1 VRKNKS
7 RTGFRCWQP
16 LAKGLFVT
24 SLVIGSASLARAQG
38 AVGGDA
44 ELPQVRR
51 DAAKELAMKITEPF
65 TFAAVGDILAPR
77 RPFGQLQDPG
87 FQALVKVMRA
97 ADMTYANLEGPIINV
112 SDPDYHGPQVPVGN
126 WLPISIIDDLKS
138 MGVRIM
144 TTANNQSLTD
154 GADGLFRTN
163 RLLDEAKITHAG
175 TGRNLADARAARFAT
190 TPKGTI
196 GVVGIFSIDP
206 TSNPERPVRYSDAR
220 DNVPGLNPLHV
231 VPYNIV
237 TAEQMASLR
246 KIRDAMYANRSEVLV
261 PIAPV
266 PPNESTTEL
275 SLFGALYKVGEKVGS
290 LSYMPDPRDLAGIL
304 QSIRIGKQ
312 NSDFMIVAMHTH
324 QNSFAY
330 QAYSHDNSSPDF
342 LVEVAHKA
350 IDNGADV
357 FVGHGVHTLRGV
369 EIYKGKPIFYGVA
382 SFIFQEGPAAYIT
395 DPSRRQPGG
404 DEAAA
409 PLGPSDTHEPLLA
422 TSRYEG
428 GKLVE
433 VRLYPA
439 DTGLDGTRSIS
450 KSGIPM
456 TPSPEQAQRIL
467 KLLQD
472 ISRPFGTKISIENNV
487 GVIHVSPTGAKE
499 SGAER

>member
-1 VRKNKS
+1 MRKCKT
-7 RTGFRCWQP
+7 RTGFRG
-16 LAKGLFVT
+16 LELFAIGLFVT
-24 SLVIGSASLARAQG
+24 TLVISSASLVRGQG
-38 AVGGDA
+38 AVGGDG
-44 ELPQVRR
+44 ESPRVRH

-77 RPFGQLQDPG
+77 RPFGQLQDAG
-87 FQALVKVMRA
+87 FQALIKVMRA

-126 WLPISIIDDLKS
+126 WLPITIIDDLKS

-144 TTANNQSLTD
+144 STANNQSMND
-154 GADGLFRTN
+154 GADGVFRTN
-163 RLLDEAKITHAG
+163 RLLDEARITHAG
-175 TGRNLADARAARFAT
+175 TGRNLTDARAARFAS

-220 DNVPGLNPLHV
+220 DSVPGLNPLHV
-231 VPYNIV
+231 TPYNVV

-246 KIRDAMYANRSEVLV
+246 KIRDAVYANRSEVAV
-261 PIAPV
+261 PIVPV
-266 PPNESTTEL
+266 PPNESTNEL
-275 SLFGALYKVGEKVGS
+275 SLFGTLYKVGEKVGS
-290 LSYMPDPRDLAGIL
+290 LSYQMDPKDLAGII
-304 QSIRIGKQ
+304 QSIRYGKQ

-324 QNSFAY
+324 QNTFAY

-342 LVEVAHKA
+342 LVEMAHRA
-350 IDNGADV
+350 IDNGADI

-382 SFIFQEGPAAYIT
+382 SFIFQEGPAGYIT
-395 DPSRRQPGG
+395 DPSRSQPVGN
-404 DEAAA
+404 ESAA

-422 TSRYEG
+422 TSKYEG

-439 DTGLDGTRSIS
+439 DTGIDGTRTIS

-472 ISRPFGTKISIENNV
+472 VSKPFGTKISIENNV
-487 GVIHVSPTGAKE
+487 GVIRVSQTGAKE

>member
-1 VRKNKS
+1 MGMSKS
-7 RTGFRCWQP
+7 RISFRGMGP
-16 LAKGLFVT
+16 FAIGLFVAA
-24 SLVIGSASLARAQG
+24 LGIGSASLLRGQG
-38 AVGGDA
+38 SVGGEGEA
-44 ELPQVRR
+44 PVIHHE
-51 DAAKELAMKITEPF
+51 AGKELAMKITEPF

-77 RPFGQLQDPG
+77 RPFGQYQDAG
-87 FQALVKVMRA
+87 FQSLIKVMRA

-126 WLPISIIDDLKS
+126 WLPITIIDDLKA
-138 MGVRIM
+138 MGIRIM
-144 TTANNQSLTD
+144 TTANNQSLND
-154 GADGLFRTN
+154 GADGIFRTN

-175 TGRNLADARAARFAT
+175 TGRNLMDARAARFAT
-190 TPKGTI
+190 TAKGTV
-196 GVVGIFSIDP
+196 GVVGIFTIDP

-237 TAEQMASLR
+237 TSEQMASLR

-261 PIAPV
+261 PILPV
-266 PPNESTTEL
+266 PPNESPNEL
-275 SLFGALYKVGEKVGS
+275 SLFGTLYKVGDKVGR
-290 LSYMPDPRDLAGIL
+290 LSYRMDQKDLAGII
-304 QSIRIGKQ
+304 QSIRYGKQ
-312 NSDFMIVAMHTH
+312 NSDFMIVAVHSH

-330 QAYSHDNSSPDF
+330 QAYSHDNNSPDF
-342 LVEVAHKA
+342 LVELAHMA

-369 EIYKGKPIFYGVA
+369 EIYKGKPIFYGIA
-382 SFIFQEGPAAYIT
+382 SFLFQEGPAAYIT
-395 DPSRRQPGG
+395 DPARRQPSGE
-404 DEAAA
+404 EA
-409 PLGPSDTHEPLLA
+409 PVLVGPSDTHEPLLA
-422 TSRYEG
+422 TSKYEG

-456 TPSPEQAQRIL
+456 TPSPENSQRIL

-472 ISRPFGTKISIENNV
+472 ISKPFGTKISIENNV
-487 GVIHVSPTGAKE
+487 GVIRVAQTENPK
-499 SGAER
+499 